1 VKRGTIVTCT
11 VTEITS
17 GGIEIEF
24 GSPAMKSFI
33 RRSDLSRDRA
43 DQRPERFAVGD
54 KIDAKVMSV
63 DRSSRRVSLSIKA
76 LEIAEE
82 AEAVAQYG
90 SADAGASLG
99 DILGAALA
107 SSGTSKETSE
117 KVTPTPPSTDGVA
130 TADAS
135 ALDESGRL
143 SGPQGDADDL
153 KQIKGVGPAFE
164 KKLNEAG
171 IYHFWQIAALTD
183 AQLATLEE
191 EVGTSGKGAEWKAQ
205 SEELANA

>member
-1 VKRGTIVTCT
+1 
-11 VTEITS
+11 
-17 GGIEIEF
+17 
-24 GSPAMKSFI
+24 MKSFI

-54 KIDAKVMSV
+54 KVDAKVIQV
-63 DRSSRRVSLSIKA
+63 DRGSRRVSLSIKA

-107 SSGTSKETSE
+107 SSGSAKEDAAPAAASG
-117 KVTPTPPSTDGVA
+117 D
-130 TADAS
+130 ADAN
-135 ALDESGRL
+135 GRL
-143 SGPQGDADDL
+143 AAPQGDADDL

-164 KKLNEAG
+164 KKLNDAG
-171 IYHFWQIAALTD
+171 VFHFWQIASMTD
-183 AQLATLEE
+183 DQLAALEE
-191 EVGTSGKGAEWKAQ
+191 EVGTSGKGADWKAEAAALQ
-205 SEELANA
+205 G

>member
-1 VKRGTIVTCT
+1 
-11 VTEITS
+11 
-17 GGIEIEF
+17 
-24 GSPAMKSFI
+24 MKSFI

-54 KIDAKVMSV
+54 KVDAKVTQV
-63 DRSSRRVSLSIKA
+63 DRSTRRVSLSIKA

-107 SSGTSKETSE
+107 SSGVGKAEP
-117 KVTPTPPSTDGVA
+117 KK
-130 TADAS
+130 ADAK
-135 ALDESGRL
+135 AGDTGRL
-143 SGPQGDADDL
+143 AGPQGDADDL
-153 KQIKGVGPAFE
+153 KKIKGVGPAFE

-171 IYHFWQIAALTD
+171 VFHFWQLAGMTD
-183 AQLATLEE
+183 AQLAALEE

-205 SEELANA
+205 AEELQG